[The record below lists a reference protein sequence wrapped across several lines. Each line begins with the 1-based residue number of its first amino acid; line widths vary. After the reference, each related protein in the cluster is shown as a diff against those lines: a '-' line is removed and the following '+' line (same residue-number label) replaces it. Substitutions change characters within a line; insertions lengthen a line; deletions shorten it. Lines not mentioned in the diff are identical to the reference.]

1 MPPLPLFR
9 GPMSFPLRRLPSFGA
24 ACTLSLVGV
33 FASATPVEGRS
44 LHLDLAGTLRTA
56 LAARYLVEGEIGRGG
71 MAVVCRARDLR
82 TDREVAIKVLY
93 PDLARA
99 VAGDRFMRE
108 IGILSQLSHP
118 NILPLLDS
126 GTVEVQPGLAVPWY
140 VMPLAAGE
148 TLRARLE
155 REGAL
160 PLPVAHALTRDIC
173 AALAHAHQQGVIHRD
188 VKPENILLHDG
199 RAVVADFGIARA
211 LTMAGSGRLSSTGIV
226 VGTPAYM
233 SPEQSAGSERL
244 DGRSDLYSLG
254 IVLYEMLAGHPP
266 FTGSTPQ
273 AVAARHQFEP
283 PPPITVVRPGL
294 PAAVVAV
301 VERALAKA
309 PADRFGSAEAFS
321 AAVARAPTELVAAVR
336 QPPWR
341 RWWPV
346 AAGLAL
352 LLLGGWALGT
362 RLLGGAA
369 ADPNRFVVLPFEVQG
384 RETGS
389 ALNGAE
395 AASLVTDA
403 LTRWTDFG
411 VVSSLTVGSALATE
425 REPLTVRRAAAIARG
440 FGAGRL
446 IWGEIARDGEQLR
459 ITGALYDTRTGREL
473 LSRSV
478 RLVPEGLD
486 PGTLALR
493 FAELTYQLALPGQPT
508 PADAAEALGAKS
520 IAAWRLYATGDSA
533 LNAWNLPLAERKY
546 GEALALD
553 PEYPNANLKLA
564 QVGSWLDRPVQAWR
578 DNAVRAVAAR
588 ERLTRPQ
595 RLVAEGL
602 VALADSAYPVACARY
617 RDLLALDS
625 LDFRGWF
632 GLGECHTQ
640 DPVVLP
646 DSASPSGWRF
656 RSSYAAGV
664 DGYARALTLVPG
676 THLAYSGAAL
686 RRLGRRLMVESD
698 AVRYGMGADSAVSY
712 FSAYPGLAADSLSF
726 VPYPIERMVAGEAVP
741 ATWGDALASNRRRF
755 LSITSEWLQRFPHS
769 TAAVVARAEAL
780 ELASAVE
787 GPERLDSALTLVQVA
802 RNASRS
808 ESVQLRVRAIRLL
821 IKAERLGEAKA
832 LAESTLALPPA
843 SDEDG
848 VALAGLAALIQR
860 TDRAADLLA
869 MFGSGVFATAEGR
882 MLAPPRELARDANRL
897 LVYASAGAPAESVTA
912 IAMRLRSSVA
922 REVAPVSRA
931 AMLEALTL
939 QAALIAY
946 PLLPSPIVP
955 DFHPSIAAQ
964 ALTRGDLASA
974 RSVLTRARQQRHR
987 GIEASAPPDFALLEA
1002 RLWAL
1007 AGDTAAAID
1016 RVDVL
1021 LNNPRALGL
1030 DIIGSVSQAA
1040 AVARA
1045 AAFRRDL
1052 SAGWQGAGSSAVR

>member
-1 MPPLPLFR
+1 MSLPA
-9 GPMSFPLRRLPSFGA
+9 PRLPSFGA
-24 ACTLSLVGV
+24 ACKLSLVGV
-33 FASATPVEGRS
+33 LASATPVEGRS

-56 LAARYLVEGEIGRGG
+56 LAARYLVDEEIGRGG

-140 VMPLAAGE
+140 AMPLAAGE

-160 PLPVAHALTRDIC
+160 PLPVALSLTRDVC

-211 LTMAGSGRLSSTGIV
+211 ITLAGGGQLSSTGIV

-294 PAAVVAV
+294 PPAVVAV
-301 VERALAKA
+301 VERALAKV
-309 PADRFGSAEAFS
+309 PADRFADAEALS
-321 AAVARAPTELVAAVR
+321 AAVARAPTHLVAAAR

-346 AAGLAL
+346 AAGVVL
-352 LLLGGWALGT
+352 LLLGGWALGS

-384 RETGS
+384 RGTG
-389 ALNGAE
+389 ALLNGDE

-411 VVSSLTVGSALATE
+411 MVSGLTVGSALAAE
-425 REPLTVRRAAAIARG
+425 RESLTVRRAAALARG
-440 FGAGRL
+440 LGAGHL

-459 ITGALYDTRTGREL
+459 ITGVLYDTRTGREV
-473 LSRSV
+473 LSRTV

-493 FAELTYQLALPGQPT
+493 FAELTYQLTLPGQPT

-520 IAAWRLYATGDSA
+520 TDAWRLYATGDSA

-564 QVGSWLDRPVQAWR
+564 QVGNWLDRPVAAWR
-578 DNAVRAVAAR
+578 GNALRALAAR

-602 VALADSAYPVACARY
+602 VALADSAYPVACGKY
-617 RDLLALDS
+617 RELLALDS

-632 GLGECHTQ
+632 GLGECQ
-640 DPVVLP
+640 ARDDIVLA
-646 DSASPSGWRF
+646 DSASPTGMRF
-656 RSSYAAGV
+656 RSSYEGALRS
-664 DGYARALTLVPG
+664 YTRALTLVPS

-686 RRLGRRLMVESD
+686 RQLRSRLKVEPGDVRGGRGPGD
-698 AVRYGMGADSAVSY
+698 AAQSWFGYPELRGDTVAFVPHAMRALNDGSAIPPT
-712 FSAYPGLAADSLSF
+712 FAAALAANR
-726 VPYPIERMVAGEAVP
+726 ERYIG
-741 ATWGDALASNRRRF
+741 
-755 LSITSEWLQRFPHS
+755 ITSEWVRRFPGS
-769 TAAVVARAEAL
+769 RSARLAQVEAL
-780 ELASAVE
+780 ELAGRIDGPDTSMAALPALSRIRREGSATDLDLLLRQV
-787 GPERLDSALTLVQVA
+787 RLLFKAGRDSAA
-802 RNASRS
+802 RA
-808 ESVQLRVRAIRLL
+808 A
-821 IKAERLGEAKA
+821 AETA
-832 LAESTLALPPA
+832 LALPPG
-843 SDEDG
+843 SPEEG
-848 VALAGLAALIQR
+848 VALAGAAALVGMA
-860 TDRAADLLA
+860 DRAVELYGAY
-869 MFGSGVFATAEGR
+869 GGREFAAANGEGFVTVPE
-882 MLAPPRELARDANRL
+882 AVAREANRL
-897 LVYASAGAPAESVTA
+897 LIYAAFGEPAESLSSIMA
-912 IAMRLRSSVA
+912 RLRRVVNESVSLGERELALHSVTYQA
-922 REVAPVSRA
+922 RLLAFPALGVPEGPSYSLSDAAKAISRGDRPGA
-931 AMLEALTL
+931 L
-939 QAALIAY
+939 QALGALQRAQ
-946 PLLPSPIVP
+946 PEVLLPLIS
-955 DFHPSIAAQ
+955 
-964 ALTRGDLASA
+964 
-974 RSVLTRARQQRHR
+974 
-987 GIEASAPPDFALLEA
+987 PDFAQLEA

-1007 AGDTAAAID
+1007 AGDTAMSRQRLSVIT
-1016 RVDVL
+1016 RS
-1021 LNNPRALGL
+1021 RAWLGL
-1030 DIIGSVSQAA
+1030 ALLEQPTEAA
-1040 AVARA
+1040 AAWRAR
-1045 AAFRRDL
+1045 
-1052 SAGWQGAGSSAVR
+1052 